1 MTELTSLQGA
11 EESAIDGIQA
21 TVSERAR
28 TVELG
33 LFTGEGWK
41 GALTLGR
48 ARALELHRE
57 LEEAIRWFWP
67 RALPAPDAEQ
77 RLGAL
82 HDALAAAMTC
92 VEHLCAR
99 LTESE
104 QEDEREQAESLLE
117 DIREALILDA
127 EFDGLK
133 EIRDI
138 TARRA
143 PGAAALESAY
153 GDIRYVA
160 LRRLR
165 LAGRRGSALR
175 TAIDR

>member
-1 MTELTSLQGA
+1 MTELTSMRGA

-33 LFTGEGWK
+33 LFSGEGWK

-67 RALPAPDAEQ
+67 RALPGPDVEQ

-99 LTESE
+99 LTEPE
-104 QEDEREQAESLLE
+104 EKDEREQAEGLLE
-117 DIREALILDA
+117 DIREALTLGA
-127 EFDGLK
+127 EFDALK

-138 TARRA
+138 TARHA
-143 PGAAALESAY
+143 PGAAARESAHK
-153 GDIRYVA
+153 DIRYVA
-160 LRRLR
+160 LRGLR
-165 LAGRRGSALR
+165 LAGRRGSALQ